1 MSERSTIALQLWTR
15 MIRVVQRVSRAG
27 GERLRQYGLTPAQ
40 FELLLQIIGH
50 GSLTQRELTDV
61 LGVTKGSVSQMVARL
76 EQDGFLSRTAEGA
89 ALRLG
94 LTRAGKTLVLAIV
107 PEYEAFVA
115 ESFASLEPH
124 EQYQLLALLVKAE
137 SDLQ

>member
-1 MSERSTIALQLWTR
+1 

-27 GERLRQYGLTPAQ
+27 GERLRQSALTPSQ
-40 FELLLQIIGH
+40 FELLLKLIERG
-50 GSLTQRELTDV
+50 GMTQRELTET

-94 LTRAGKTLVLAIV
+94 LTRAGRALALALV

-115 ESFASLEPH
+115 DSFSALDPD
-124 EQYQLLALLVKAE
+124 EQRQLLALLAKAE
-137 SDLQ
+137 SGLQ